1 MFHTCYQGIS
11 HNVCFQF
18 FTLFFPFI
26 LLLRYLRKK
35 TINIERMT
43 IKTIVCSLSFV
54 NYVRFLYLYHQHYFS
69 NNFVVFC
76 HKVNTG
82 KHLIL
87 VARVLL
93 PCLSS
98 FHFYCS
104 FYLHIY
110 EGIQVIENRMFKNNI
125 LICYNIILHSTTTS
139 LFILHL
145 NSSDLLDFLGGGI
158 TIGSP

>member
-1 MFHTCYQGIS
+1 M
-11 HNVCFQF
+11 
-18 FTLFFPFI
+18 
-26 LLLRYLRKK
+26 
-35 TINIERMT
+35 ERTT
-43 IKTIVCSLSFV
+43 IKTIVCALNFV
-54 NYVRFLYLYHQHYFS
+54 NYVRVLYLYHQHYFS
-69 NNFVVFC
+69 NDFVVFC

-82 KHLIL
+82 KHLIH
-87 VARVLL
+87 VSRVLL

-98 FHFYCS
+98 FRFYCS

-110 EGIQVIENRMFKNNI
+110 EGIQVIENIMFKNNI